1 MRHTCPTCD
10 EEFDT
15 RRGLG
20 VHHSHVHDERLSNR
34 ECANCGDEFYCEY
47 EKKYCSETCHGEAVS
62 YEGES
67 NPNFQDKK
75 EVAECS
81 LCGTEF
87 EYYESSKVGLYCSDC
102 VEQKSWRPI
111 RDIQGSK
118 NPRWNGGKIELEC
131 AVCDSTVERYPS
143 NVTGE
148 TTVCSE
154 ECRTEWL
161 SEAFAESGHPNWKGG
176 GNGSYGKGWNAVR
189 RKALERDGYECVVCS
204 KSRDEIGR
212 NPDIHHIVPVRS
224 FVESSNR
231 DKTDAHFL
239 GNVVSLCIGCHRK
252 ADFGKI
258 PKSELR
264 ERIDSART
272 ASSAAL

>member
-87 EYYESSKVGLYCSDC
+87 RILRVLE
-102 VEQKSWRPI
+102 
-111 RDIQGSK
+111 
-118 NPRWNGGKIELEC
+118 GG
-131 AVCDSTVERYPS
+131 
-143 NVTGE
+143 
-148 TTVCSE
+148 
-154 ECRTEWL
+154 
-161 SEAFAESGHPNWKGG
+161 
-176 GNGSYGKGWNAVR
+176 
-189 RKALERDGYECVVCS
+189 
-204 KSRDEIGR
+204 
-212 NPDIHHIVPVRS
+212 
-224 FVESSNR
+224 FVL
-231 DKTDAHFL
+231 F
-239 GNVVSLCIGCHRK
+239 
-252 ADFGKI
+252 
-258 PKSELR
+258 
-264 ERIDSART
+264 
-272 ASSAAL
+272 